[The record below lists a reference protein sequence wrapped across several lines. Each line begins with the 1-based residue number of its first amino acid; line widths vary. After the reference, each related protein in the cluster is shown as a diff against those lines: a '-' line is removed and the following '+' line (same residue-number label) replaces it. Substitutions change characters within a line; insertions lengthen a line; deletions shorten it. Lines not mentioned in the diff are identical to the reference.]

1 MAESLTAGPDRVFKR
16 EWEGTVVAA
25 PPVRLAMAR
34 GHNWAQ
40 GWDKWSGGT
49 TIVTVVVGTWL
60 GSMGRRC
67 MPLLSGS
74 VRRVEV
80 DDVVSSRNQLG

>member
-1 MAESLTAGPDRVFKR
+1 MGGNSGGGATSEASDG
-16 EWEGTVVAA
+16 EGSQLGSGMGQMV
-25 PPVRLAMAR
+25 
-34 GHNWAQ
+34 
-40 GWDKWSGGT
+40 GGT